1 MAVKRISRY
10 FKDIS
15 LSFEPHPVTKDI
27 PVLTNERAIVRSV
40 RNLVETTP
48 TERPFNSLLG
58 SEVRS
63 SLFDFVDFGTV
74 AVIQDQIETAIQ
86 NYEPRI
92 DNLVVEVDPEPDNNT
107 FNVNVIFDIVG
118 LDLPTQQ
125 FNFLLETTR

>member
-1 MAVKRISRY
+1 MAVKRISRH

-63 SLFDFVDFGTV
+63 SLFDFVDFGTA
-74 AVIQDQIETAIQ
+74 AVIQDQIETAIT
-86 NYEPRI
+86 NYEPRV
-92 DNLVVEVDPEPDNNT
+92 DNLVVEVNPEPDNNT
-107 FNVNVIFDIVG
+107 FDVNVIFDIVG

>member
-1 MAVKRISRY
+1 MAVKRISRH

-27 PVLTNERAIVRSV
+27 PVLINERAIVRSV

-63 SLFDFVDFGTV
+63 SLFDFVDFGTA
-74 AVIQDQIETAIQ
+74 AVIQDQIETAIE
-86 NYEPRI
+86 NYEPRV
-92 DNLVVEVDPEPDNNT
+92 DNLVVEVEPEPDNNT

>member
-1 MAVKRISRY
+1 MAVKRISRH

-27 PVLTNERAIVRSV
+27 PVLINERAIVRSV

-63 SLFDFVDFGTV
+63 SLFDFVDFGTA

-86 NYEPRI
+86 NYEPRV
-92 DNLVVEVDPEPDNNT
+92 DNLVVEVEPEPDNNT

>member
-1 MAVKRISRY
+1 MAVKRISRH

-63 SLFDFVDFGTV
+63 SLFDFVDFGTA

-86 NYEPRI
+86 NYEPRV
-92 DNLVVEVDPEPDNNT
+92 DNLVVEVEPEPDNNT

>member
-1 MAVKRISRY
+1 MAVKRISRH

-27 PVLTNERAIVRSV
+27 PVLINERAIVRSV

-63 SLFDFVDFGTV
+63 SLFDFVDFGTA

-92 DNLVVEVDPEPDNNT
+92 DNLVVEVEPEPDNNT